1 MRGLKIGKHKWVLY
15 HERVERVHGIN
26 STLKDGRHIIMVDID
41 RQSYDSIAAEM
52 EDWMIVYNARRADLV
67 STGKPYGWHVYIWKA
82 VDFKESLKCML
93 DFSRVDMQH
102 VRWTIKRGHATLRT
116 GPKRG
121 RKVTKVLTLRQSGIG
136 GPTHKDLKTWVE
148 YETAN
153 VGD

>member
-15 HERVERVHGIN
+15 HEKVERVHGVN

-41 RQSYDSIAAEM
+41 RQSYDSIAEEM
-52 EDWMIVYNARRADLV
+52 QGFMQLYDAARADLV

-82 VDFKESLKCML
+82 VPFKESVQCML
-93 DFSRVDMQH
+93 DFSHVDMQH

-121 RKVTKVLTLRQSGIG
+121 RKVKHVLTLHNPGMK